1 MSKFSLL
8 NRVTVVTY
16 LLLGKLDSNFLFAIF
31 QKTIHG
37 TLIHGQTSTKYANL
51 GLFRHPC
58 PTLSCINIFVNCFQQ
73 ENEKQG
79 RSNRESLEP
88 PTKTSLSSIN
98 SIGASSDRHDG
109 AQSLNNIFKGFQN
122 EAYNSSPVRKVSF

>member
-1 MSKFSLL
+1 MNGRSVSFDDVVCVCPIEKRLFFAFLIY
-8 NRVTVVTY
+8 RV
-16 LLLGKLDSNFLFAIF
+16 LF
-31 QKTIHG
+31 
-37 TLIHGQTSTKYANL
+37 
-51 GLFRHPC
+51 
-58 PTLSCINIFVNCFQQ
+58 NIFVNCFQQ

-79 RSNRESLEP
+79 RSNSESLEP